1 MDIKNETFSR
11 LKLISK
17 IQIGD
22 KINLNKDI
30 SITPDGVITQISRML
45 YQENRMKTLVFVQD
59 TINKTFEILKCYERS
74 NKKTDIMMCKNLLKD
89 LKSSKIGLSNLK
101 ETYSIYVKYQ
111 CDIEVVLQ
119 LIDTKISESPLEIS
133 TLLVDDDK
141 PSSYEDQ
148 FKDKI

>member
-101 ETYSIYVKYQ
+101 ETYSIDVKYQ

>member
-101 ETYSIYVKYQ
+101 ETYSNDVKYQ

-119 LIDTKISESPLEIS
+119 LIDTKISESPLEIN